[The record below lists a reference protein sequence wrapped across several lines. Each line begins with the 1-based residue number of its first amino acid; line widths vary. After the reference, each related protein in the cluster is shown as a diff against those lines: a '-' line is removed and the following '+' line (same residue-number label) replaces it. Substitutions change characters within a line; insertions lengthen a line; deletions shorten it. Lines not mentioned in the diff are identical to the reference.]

1 MLGKVTECRWTVNTV
16 IMDLLKPVC
25 IKLSPIPP
33 SAHLHIEGEDTYDWS
48 LFLFK
53 ESDTSQKRECK
64 YNHPVQVM
72 ALKGTAS
79 GESSTDNILAYSSIS
94 GDATVC
100 EQQFSRYHHILLFF
114 HKLML

>member
-1 MLGKVTECRWTVNTV
+1 MNTPKVKCEPLCCRKKEISTVHQINF
-16 IMDLLKPVC
+16 M
-25 IKLSPIPP
+25 
-33 SAHLHIEGEDTYDWS
+33 

-64 YNHPVQVM
+64 YNHPVQFM

-79 GESSTDNILAYSSIS
+79 GESSTDNMLAYSSIS

-100 EQQFSRYHHILLFF
+100 EQQFSR
-114 HKLML
+114 